1 MVWEVAVI
9 GHGWE
14 RWNHT
19 GGYCNNL
26 DNRWTRVVEIEVVG
40 NGGSLGIYFQAW
52 ANRILLTYWM
62 RDMREIK
69 VKDDTKLLLVEEV
82 SFYGAVENG
91 GKTKFV
97 GVEMKHLV
105 SYMLTLTCK

>member
-1 MVWEVAVI
+1 
-9 GHGWE
+9 
-14 RWNHT
+14 
-19 GGYCNNL
+19 
-26 DNRWTRVVEIEVVG
+26 
-40 NGGSLGIYFQAW
+40 
-52 ANRILLTYWM
+52 
-62 RDMREIK
+62 MREIK